1 MLNFLKI
8 FRRNVLEMERICM
21 TEEVPERE
29 ARAFDT
35 LQGTTIFVTQRDGA
49 FYAYQNLCPH
59 LQTELEYLENQFLD
73 QDQEYI
79 QCSTHGALFTVE
91 TGECI
96 AGPCLGDFLN
106 KVELKVHSDGGIYI
120 VD

>member
-1 MLNFLKI
+1 
-8 FRRNVLEMERICM
+8 MERICM

-35 LQGTTIFVTQRDGA
+35 LQGTTIFITQRDGS

-79 QCSTHGALFTVE
+79 QCSTHGALFNVE

-96 AGPCLGDFLN
+96 SGPCLGDFLN
-106 KVELKVHSDGGIYI
+106 KVEIKVHSDGGIYI